1 MLKVPNSDLL
11 IEFII
16 YTSVRGE
23 FEGLIAYLYP
33 AEKETSN
40 KLRARWVISKEKE
53 PLEQFHY
60 TLLGQLS
67 TPKIDLFI

>member
-1 MLKVPNSDLL
+1 M
-11 IEFII
+11 
-16 YTSVRGE
+16 VR
-23 FEGLIAYLYP
+23 LRAISIYP

-60 TLLGQLS
+60 TLIGQLS
-67 TPKIDLFI
+67 TLKIDLFHMKN